1 MRRRSSACKRG
12 RLRTSSPLKQKTNPG
27 LTLRLVQQMG
37 HFRGTGGPVTPR
49 RLRRLART
57 LCHSNCGLWHRH
69 ATWLHAVPGRVPIP
83 PVPWPR
89 CVVMGFAPLLGAELN
104 AELAKHRAGANL
116 VRIAVDIVFITGLF
130 RNANENQAGYGV
142 HPSRSRITRL
152 S

>member
-1 MRRRSSACKRG
+1 
-12 RLRTSSPLKQKTNPG
+12 
-27 LTLRLVQQMG
+27 
-37 HFRGTGGPVTPR
+37 
-49 RLRRLART
+49 
-57 LCHSNCGLWHRH
+57 
-69 ATWLHAVPGRVPIP
+69 
-83 PVPWPR
+83 
-89 CVVMGFAPLLGAELN
+89 MGFAPLLGAELN